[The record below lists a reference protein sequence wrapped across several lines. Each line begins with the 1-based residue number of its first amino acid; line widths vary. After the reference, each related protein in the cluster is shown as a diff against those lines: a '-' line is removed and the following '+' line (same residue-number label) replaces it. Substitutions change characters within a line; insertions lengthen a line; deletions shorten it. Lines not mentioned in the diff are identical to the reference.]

1 MIAPASAGTI
11 LGMTTRTPADVVTG
25 SRIRSQWRMPA
36 ALVVLSLVPA
46 LAGVLRV
53 TELAGGAVTPE
64 NARFFAAPVPVLLHI
79 VGATVFCLGGAFQF
93 VPRLRTRRS
102 GWHRFAGR
110 VIVPC
115 GLVGALAGLWMTL
128 FYPRPPLDGE
138 LLTVFRL
145 VFGSGMVVALVLGFL
160 AIRRRDV
167 ITHRAWLMR
176 AYAIALGAGSQAV
189 IFGLWTVFVGPAG
202 ELAKALL
209 MCAAWVLNLVVAE
222 RVIRRVR

>member
-1 MIAPASAGTI
+1 
-11 LGMTTRTPADVVTG
+11 
-25 SRIRSQWRMPA
+25 
-36 ALVVLSLVPA
+36 
-46 LAGVLRV
+46 
-53 TELAGGAVTPE
+53 
-64 NARFFAAPVPVLLHI
+64 
-79 VGATVFCLGGAFQF
+79 
-93 VPRLRTRRS
+93 
-102 GWHRFAGR
+102 
-110 VIVPC
+110 
-115 GLVGALAGLWMTL
+115 MTL

-145 VFGSGMVVALVLGFL
+145 VFGAGMVVALVLGFL

-167 ITHRAWLMR
+167 VTHRAWLIR
-176 AYAIALGAGSQAV
+176 AYAIGAGAGSQAV

>member
-1 MIAPASAGTI
+1 
-11 LGMTTRTPADVVTG
+11 V
-25 SRIRSQWRMPA
+25 PA

-53 TELAGGAVTPE
+53 TELAGGTVTPE
-64 NARFFAAPVPVLLHI
+64 SARFFASPVPVLLHI
-79 VGATVFCLGGAFQF
+79 VGMTVFCLGGAFQF
-93 VPRLRTRRS
+93 VPRLRARR
-102 GWHRFAGR
+102 WHRLAGR

-145 VFGSGMVVALVLGFL
+145 VFGAGMVVALVLGFL

-167 ITHRAWLMR
+167 ITHRAWLIR
-176 AYAIALGAGSQAV
+176 GYAIGLGAGSQAV
-189 IFGLWTVFVGPAG
+189 VFGLWTVFVGPAG